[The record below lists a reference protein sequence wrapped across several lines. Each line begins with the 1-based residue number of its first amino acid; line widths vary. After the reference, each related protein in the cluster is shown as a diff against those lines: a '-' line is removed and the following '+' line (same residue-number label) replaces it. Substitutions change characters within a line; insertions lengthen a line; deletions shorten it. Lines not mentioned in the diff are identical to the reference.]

1 MNQHSTES
9 LRAFSGDRASAL
21 DRGFTLDPTARTHP
35 RAEPLTHPSPPVPA
49 TAGVC
54 LITESFCIVIVEG
67 GIKSVRRYEKLMMRR
82 IDWNAQTD
90 GDGAMEYD
98 DDTPLGEE
106 AVNKCTC
113 VWKGTA
119 PKPSFKKFRFE
130 TLRTEAAARKY
141 LQEMNLAHLFD
152 AAAACV
158 AVSADFDEDA

>member
-1 MNQHSTES
+1 MTEAS
-9 LRAFSGDRASAL
+9 LSIRPREP
-21 DRGFTLDPTARTHP
+21 TL
-35 RAEPLTHPSPPVPA
+35 EPAADAPVSPVFA

-90 GDGAMEYD
+90 VDGAMEYD